1 MNLFCLLCI
10 PLVFFLRR
18 TFSVKEENTIWALPL
33 GGVAVIIYYFIG
45 PLLTPGGF
53 GFFRWMGGFVDIIA
67 LPALIPISACCVL
80 VMLRVFP
87 RTVDYA
93 GFALLWLIPF
103 SAVRSMY
110 PSPSPLVLVLVPL
123 LWIAQTTGI
132 PFFFSC
138 IARNPRWFVT
148 IPSVLGITALPIAA
162 TSSWWAFFS
171 HQTLLGFA
179 LLAVSLIPAL
189 VAITRELVVNSR

>member
-18 TFSVKEENTIWALPL
+18 TFSAGEGNTLWALPL
-33 GGVAVIIYYFIG
+33 GGVAVIIYYFVG
-45 PLLTPGGF
+45 HLLSPGGF
-53 GFFRWMGGFVDIIA
+53 GFFRWMGGFVDIVA
-67 LPALIPISACCVL
+67 LPALIPIAACCVL
-80 VMLRVFP
+80 VMLRIFP

-103 SAVRSMY
+103 AAVRSMG
-110 PSPSPLVLVLVPL
+110 PSPTPVILVLVPL
-123 LWIAQTTGI
+123 LWIAQALGI

-138 IARNPRWFVT
+138 IARNPRWYIT
-148 IPSVLGITALPIAA
+148 IPAVLGITALPIAA

-189 VAITRELVVNSR
+189 VAITRGLVVNSR